1 MFDLRVACDDRASVG
16 GRASGMGAPRS
27 RAAGAWLALSVV
39 GLTLGAAT
47 SVVADPVFARAS
59 ARDLALG
66 ESLRAAAVGTMSP
79 ELNPSGVALTNEL
92 TVQVDYGYFK
102 DAKGSAFRGAVCDST
117 TPIAGCVYYRYGA
130 GDLPGELSHSAHTSG
145 VTLAKRFGL
154 ASIGIAGKR
163 IWYSGGNASGDF
175 KALTMDAGITLAP
188 TPVLAVAGYGYNL
201 AGNNNLLQREVGGGL
216 AIKPN
221 DMFTLAGDARWN
233 VDDHSGDGTFGGG
246 AEVFLAS
253 SDKASGYALRG
264 GMLHVQQESTTYF
277 TGGIGFANLKM
288 GIDLAL
294 RKATSGGEA
303 STGEDLQVMI
313 SIRIYGPRGDASE
326 GGGT

>member
-1 MFDLRVACDDRASVG
+1 MFDQRLDCDDCVPRARLASV
-16 GRASGMGAPRS
+16 RGARPHG
-27 RAAGAWLALSVV
+27 AGSLMLAIGLAL
-39 GLTLGAAT
+39 GTAAHAE
-47 SVVADPVFARAS
+47 ADPVFARAS

-117 TPIAGCVYYRYGA
+117 TPIAGCAYYRYGT
-130 GDLPGELSHSAHTSG
+130 GDLPGGLGHSAHTTG

-154 ASIGIAGKR
+154 ASLGFAGKR

-175 KALTMDAGITLAP
+175 KAITMDAGLTLAP
-188 TPVLAVAGYGYNL
+188 TPVLAVAGYAYNL

-221 DMFTLAGDARWN
+221 EMFTLAGDARWN
-233 VDDHSGDGTFGGG
+233 VDDHSGEGTFGGG

-264 GMLHVQQESTTYF
+264 GMLHVQQDETTYF

-294 RKATSGGEA
+294 RKATSKGAA

-313 SIRIYGPRGDASE
+313 SIRIYGPRLDASQDA
-326 GGGT
+326 GT